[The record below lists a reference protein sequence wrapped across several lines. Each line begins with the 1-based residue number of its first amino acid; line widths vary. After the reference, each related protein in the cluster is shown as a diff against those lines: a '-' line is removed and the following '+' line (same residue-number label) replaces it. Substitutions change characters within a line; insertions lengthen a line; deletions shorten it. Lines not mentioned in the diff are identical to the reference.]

1 MWLEDLKMVTT
12 KQKIGQDLGLH
23 DTTVQTVF
31 KSLMSSCYGAKGS
44 AASWGV
50 LGRRFGSWHGGL
62 RIQCCHS
69 CNFGCSYGL
78 DLIPGLGA
86 PYASGW
92 PKKKGGVST
101 SCSLNCTRSG
111 KLLMVEMEPLFLLWI
126 KDSNQK
132 QIPFN

>member
-86 PYASGW
+86 PYAAGH
-92 PKKKGGVST
+92 PKNTCGRLYMAFTLSCKRIKIPPST
-101 SCSLNCTRSG
+101 CRTSHREH
-111 KLLMVEMEPLFLLWI
+111 LLIAVRRP
-126 KDSNQK
+126 
-132 QIPFN
+132 